1 MAAGWLRSWPM
12 GAWLMGA
19 AEQGDP
25 VDGRTGGRQCRAPF
39 RPADIG
45 FVTSVVRQ
53 EDTVVLC
60 HVTWAG

>member
-1 MAAGWLRSWPM
+1 M

-39 RPADIG
+39 RPADLG